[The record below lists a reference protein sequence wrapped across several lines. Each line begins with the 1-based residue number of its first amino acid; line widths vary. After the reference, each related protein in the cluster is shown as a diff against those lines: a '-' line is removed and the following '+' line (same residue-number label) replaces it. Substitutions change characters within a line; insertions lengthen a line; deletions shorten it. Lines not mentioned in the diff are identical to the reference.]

1 MFFLNAQL
9 TRSKPGT
16 IYDHGQE
23 IPDYDNPVQSQLGS
37 FNVQPAGGAED
48 LVRALAEDTEWVAYG
63 GYGPD
68 LDAADEINI
77 LFNSGRFIQGL
88 EISAPVQV
96 WESPFGLTHIVI
108 QLKKRSSNHTIE
120 RGDR

>member
-1 MFFLNAQL
+1 M
-9 TRSKPGT
+9 KPGT

-37 FNVQPAGGAED
+37 FNVQPAGGSED

-63 GYGPD
+63 GYGPE
-68 LDAADEINI
+68 LDSADEINI
-77 LFNSGRFIQGL
+77 LFNSGKYIPGL
-88 EISAPVQV
+88 EISAPVQA